1 MASYIGN
8 GAYCYANS
16 TAMLL
21 ESIGERISPSVIEVL
36 TGVGFGAVWEE
47 SQQAAWFNGDITP
60 DEGIDHA
67 LKLLGFTAVESPPL
81 SEKGD
86 APMAALREMLSQ
98 GPVVIGPVDM
108 GMLTYDPNHS
118 YLGGCDHY
126 VLAYGMDDQFI
137 HIHDPGGFPHVKLS
151 HASFMKAWK
160 AENIPWKRRS
170 YRMWAQPTRV
180 CSPTL
185 QEIREQAMQYY
196 RSLYS
201 ETIEWAAQNGR
212 IVNAAAIRVFA
223 DSVSRG
229 DMTPESIGNMKHFLF
244 RLGAR
249 RAMDTADF
257 LKDFAPSLAELKARQ
272 AVVFGECHTHAAHE
286 DWSMLSQALNRLAAI
301 EEEIVEELL
310 R

>member
-1 MASYIGN
+1 MVSYIGN

-47 SQQAAWFNGDITP
+47 SQQAAWFNGDHTP
-60 DEGIDHA
+60 DAGIDNA
-67 LKLLGFTAVESPPL
+67 LKLLGFTAVGSPPL
-81 SEKGD
+81 SEEDG
-86 APMAALREMLSQ
+86 APLAALREALSQ
-98 GPVVIGPVDM
+98 GPVVIGPLDM
-108 GMLTYDPNHS
+108 GMLTYNPNHS

-126 VLAYGMDDQFI
+126 VLAHRMDDQFI
-137 HIHDPGGFPHVKLS
+137 YIHDPGGYPHVKLS
-151 HASFMKAWK
+151 HASLIEAWK
-160 AENIPWKRRS
+160 AENIQWKRRP
-170 YRMWAQPTRV
+170 YRMWAQPTRINHP
-180 CSPTL
+180 SL
-185 QEIREQAMQYY
+185 QEIREQAMKYY
-196 RSLYS
+196 RNLYS
-201 ETIEWAAQNGR
+201 RTIEWAARNGR

-223 DSVSRG
+223 DAVSKG
-229 DMTPESIGNMKHFLF
+229 DMTPDSIGNMKHFLF
-244 RLGAR
+244 QLGAR

-257 LKDFAPSLAELKARQ
+257 LKDFAPALSELKARQ